1 VIDNKRVIPFEL
13 LENAIAGD
21 LRCLTER
28 DEGNIHG
35 ERERRRIAS
44 KRAAATQRRQS
55 AAHRSNRN
63 ESGWSANAAM
73 RAVGLWGRVVGLL
86 KSYKSRGQTTPRKL
100 PDYPWLPVSKTNAH
114 PQPLENKARFRAFA

>member
-1 VIDNKRVIPFEL
+1 MIDNKRVIPFEW

-44 KRAAATQRRQS
+44 KRAAS
-55 AAHRSNRN
+55 
-63 ESGWSANAAM
+63 NAA
-73 RAVGLWGRVVGLL
+73 
-86 KSYKSRGQTTPRKL
+86 TPVRSTPIK
-100 PDYPWLPVSKTNAH
+100 P
-114 PQPLENKARFRAFA
+114 E